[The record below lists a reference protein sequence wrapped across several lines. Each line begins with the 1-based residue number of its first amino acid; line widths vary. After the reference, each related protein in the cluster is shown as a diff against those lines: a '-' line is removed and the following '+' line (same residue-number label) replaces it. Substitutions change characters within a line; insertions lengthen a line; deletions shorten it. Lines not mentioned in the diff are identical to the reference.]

1 MYFKKLEIVGF
12 KSFMDK
18 TVLDFEPGITA
29 VVGPNGCGKCLHYD
43 SLVTLDNGVQVKIGA
58 LVEKALAQSS
68 DVRKLDDGVMTG
80 DNPAGIRVLSMNP
93 HTMSL
98 EPKSV
103 YSFIKRKAP
112 EYLLSVTT
120 RSGRNVVTTHY
131 HPFFSIKDGQ
141 VFALKAEELQA
152 GVSIA
157 CPRAISPVNACDKID
172 NFEILKR
179 FQRED
184 LTYIPFSEDL
194 ARFLESSDGQEEAT
208 ACRSAVHNSY
218 SSCIRSASAR
228 QAINVV
234 DFCAALERIGC
245 EQAPGFVQSIKSR
258 SSGTL
263 RLPQTVNRSVARFL
277 GYLLAEGRTSKGN
290 QVRFVN
296 EDQPVVD
303 DYIACA
309 QDAFSVEAKEFR
321 YKASAKDVII
331 FSHALCQY
339 LEKAF
344 GVGIESRSS
353 EKKVPELIQNA
364 GIEIA
369 GEFLSALFEGD
380 AYIRTDVGRAR
391 GNKTAY
397 IEYATASNDLAVG
410 VRSLLLRLGVQSVLR
425 KKLKYAAN
433 TENKTRRP
441 YYSVYIYGLDNVKT
455 LAGHLRFVGAKADD
469 LDRIKNMHAQA
480 NPNFD
485 LIPGVNGLFKKLV
498 QLSGVSVKKLR
509 TYSPKLAAYY
519 ENRCLPSR
527 QGLSEALHIITEYA
541 DLTGLARCIHDY
553 LKQLAVSQVY
563 WDEVVSVCKVAAPEW
578 VYDLSIPVNHNFVAQ
593 DIIVH
598 NSNIFDSIRWV
609 LGEQSIKSL
618 RGTQMEDVIFN
629 GTDTKQALGMA
640 EVSLTFDNK
649 ARFFSYDHDEV
660 MITRRIFRSG
670 DSEYLLNRS
679 QVRLKDILDLLMGTG
694 VGAESYSIIAQG
706 KIDLVL
712 SSKPE
717 ERRMVFDEASGITKY
732 KSQKREAL
740 RRLEETEQN
749 LLRVNDIIAE
759 VKRSIGY
766 LERQANK
773 ARRYQAAF
781 EELKKKELFLA
792 AVQKNNLAKEKAA
805 FLAQIEGLK
814 AQEQAITCRI
824 QEAELKLSLR
834 SEELKGYEEK
844 ISMVKN
850 DLVNLENTIAH
861 DNQHIEFNTER
872 IKELDSSKQYL
883 GSQIT
888 QTKERLIQDTEK
900 LSRLRQEFL
909 VIARSIEDKTAALH
923 GNEEQLSAVVAAIKT
938 AADSIAM
945 AKKNIMDLAVRVSQ
959 AKNELSGL
967 TSKEQVL
974 LARKKRLEL
983 ERAKISEERNQFE
996 SSLAQIYGE
1005 VSQLETEYADLGNRL
1020 AAMKAEL
1027 DAENA
1032 SLLGINQDLEN
1043 MERQRHALESQREF
1057 LERLKSQYDDIS
1069 ESMNATIYLDKAPSE
1084 RITGLV
1090 VKVRD
1095 TGDAQAGPSQE
1106 QSAQG
1111 YPAQPLQG
1119 YRIAGEAKPIDLD
1132 AQKVMENIR
1141 AAEGRIAVLKN
1152 EKLGK
1157 EARIQE
1163 LSGMVADFVRQVQD
1177 KEVALSSKKTV
1188 QQSVK
1193 EQFDKI
1199 SEEAQI
1205 IVMELGDAGQ
1215 EMAALEQTLARLR
1228 ADIDNLEKEHTA
1240 WETSIHE
1247 AQEHI
1252 NLNNR
1257 IKEEVLV
1264 VIAQVKTE
1272 LENLVKRRSADEG
1285 SLKALEQTCIQDE
1298 AEIAQMAARSQEMS
1312 AKQDAF
1318 TLEIEDL
1325 HKKIRQTGAD
1335 MEALKSSLIDAQA
1348 QSQAVAAGI
1357 AQIEEDI
1364 AAQRKESDAV
1374 KEKLYEVQMDA
1385 KDLEFKYQSIRQKLL
1400 QSYKIDLDTQETA
1413 ALIAGEQKQEAV
1425 PEQEPAQQAADQLS
1439 AETAPAAEPPAE
1451 PAVLL
1456 DGIDENM
1463 LNEEVAKL
1471 KDKLS
1476 SYGAVNLVAIEEYDE
1491 LKKRYDFLT
1500 QQQADLVN
1508 AKASLQDAIQKINRT
1523 TRKMFLETFERVREE
1538 FKNYFRVL
1546 FNGGDAQVYLID
1558 EQDPLE
1564 SGIEIICRPPG
1575 KKLQNVLLLS
1585 GGEKSM
1591 AAIALIFAI
1600 FKVKPSPFCI
1610 LDEIDAALDEA
1621 NVDRF
1626 GRILQEFSQTSQ
1638 FIVITHNKKTIA
1650 NADIM
1655 YGITMQ
1661 ESGVSKIVSVKFG
1674 EKKAGQESSVPASA
1688 ESEAVTA

>member
-43 SLVTLDNGVQVKIGA
+43 SLVTLDNGIRVKIGT
-58 LVEKALAQSS
+58 LVDQALAQSS
-68 DVRKLDDGVMTG
+68 DVRELDDGVMTG

-93 HTMSL
+93 HTMAL
-98 EPKSV
+98 EPQPV
-103 YSFIKRKAP
+103 YSFIKRRAP
-112 EYLLSVTT
+112 DYLLSVTT

-141 VFALKAEELQA
+141 VFALKAEELRA
-152 GVSIA
+152 GIPIA
-157 CPRAISPVNACDKID
+157 CPRVISPVNPCDTID
-172 NFEILKR
+172 NFRILKR
-179 FQRED
+179 FQRKD
-184 LTYIPFSEDL
+184 LMYIPFSANLE
-194 ARFLESSDGQEEAT
+194 RFLERNNTQAKHT
-208 ACRSAVHNSY
+208 AYASCVKSTTAEQAVNT
-218 SSCIRSASAR
+218 
-228 QAINVV
+228 V
-234 DFCAALERIGC
+234 DFCSMLEDIGC
-245 EQAPGFVQSIKSR
+245 GQIPEFVDSLKSR
-258 SSGTL
+258 SSGRI
-263 RLPQTVNRSVARFL
+263 RLPGRVNRPVARFL
-277 GYLLAEGRTSKGN
+277 GYLLAEGRTTKEN
-290 QVRFVN
+290 QVWFVN
-296 EDQPVVD
+296 EDRAIIK
-303 DYIACA
+303 DYIECA
-309 QDAFSVEAKEFR
+309 QEAFAAEAKEFH
-321 YKASAKDVII
+321 YKESASDVII

-344 GVGIESRSS
+344 GIGIGSRSS
-353 EKKVPELIQNA
+353 EKKIPELIQHA
-364 GIEIA
+364 GLEA
-369 GEFLSALFEGD
+369 TGEFLSALFEGD
-380 AYIRTDVGRAR
+380 AYIRTDVGPAR

-397 IEYATASNDLAVG
+397 IEYASASHDLATG
-410 VRSLLLRLGVQSVLR
+410 VRSLLLKLGVQSVIR
-425 KKLKYAAN
+425 KKIKYASN
-433 TENKTRRP
+433 TANKTRRP
-441 YYSVYIYGLDNVKT
+441 YYSVYIYGMDNVKN
-455 LAGHLRFVGAKADD
+455 LARCLRFVGVKAGD
-469 LDRIKNMHAQA
+469 LGRIKNMNAKA

-485 LIPGVNGLFKKLV
+485 LIPGVNGLFKELV

-509 TYSPKLAAYY
+509 MYSPKLASYY

-541 DLTGLARCIHDY
+541 ELTGLARCIHDY
-553 LKQLAVSQVY
+553 LKQLTVSQIY
-563 WDEVVSVCKVAAPEW
+563 WDEVVSIRKVARPEW

-609 LGEQSIKSL
+609 LGEQSVKSL

-694 VGAESYSIIAQG
+694 IGAESYSIIAQG

-717 ERRMVFDEASGITKY
+717 ERRQVFDEASGITKY
-732 KSQKREAL
+732 KAQKREAL

-781 EELKKKELFLA
+781 EELKKKELSLA

-805 FLAQIEGLK
+805 FLDQIEGLK
-814 AQEQAITCRI
+814 QREDAIALTI
-824 QEAELKLSLR
+824 SEAELKLSLR
-834 SEELKGYEEK
+834 NEELKGYEEK
-844 ISMVKN
+844 ISTVKN
-850 DLVNLENTIAH
+850 DLVNLENTISH
-861 DNQHIEFNTER
+861 DRQHIEFNGER

-883 GSQIT
+883 ESQIT
-888 QTKERLIQDTEK
+888 QTRERLIQDTEK
-900 LSRLRQEFL
+900 LSRLRQEFS
-909 VIARSIEDKTAALH
+909 IITRSIEDKTVSLR
-923 GNEEQLSAVVAAIKT
+923 GNEEQLNAVVAAIK
-938 AADSIAM
+938 AATDNIAM

-959 AKNELSGL
+959 AKNELSSL

-974 LARKKRLEL
+974 IARTRRLEL
-983 ERAKISEERNQFE
+983 EKAKISEEKNQFE
-996 SSLAQIYGE
+996 SSLAQIFGE
-1005 VSQLETEYADLGNRL
+1005 VSQLESEYAALSSSLSALKG
-1020 AAMKAEL
+1020 EL
-1027 DAENA
+1027 EAENA
-1032 SLLGINQDLEN
+1032 SLLSINQELEN
-1043 MERQRHALESQREF
+1043 MERQRHALESQKEF
-1057 LERLKSQYDDIS
+1057 LQRLQNQYDDIS

-1090 VKVRD
+1090 VKIRD
-1095 TGDAQAGPSQE
+1095 DA
-1106 QSAQG
+1106 
-1111 YPAQPLQG
+1111 PAQELPADAAQG

-1132 AQKVMENIR
+1132 AQKVMEKIR
-1141 AAEGRIAVLKN
+1141 AAEERIAVLKN
-1152 EKLGK
+1152 DKLAK
-1157 EARIQE
+1157 EGRIQD
-1163 LSGMVADFVRQVQD
+1163 LNNRVADLIKQVQD

-1188 QQSVK
+1188 QQSVQ

-1215 EMAALEQTLARLR
+1215 EMAVLAQSLSGLHT
-1228 ADIDNLEKEHTA
+1228 DIANLEKEHKA
-1240 WETSIHE
+1240 WEASIHD

-1272 LENLVKRRSADEG
+1272 LENLVKRRAADEAE
-1285 SLKALEQTCIQDE
+1285 LKALEEICIQDE
-1298 AEIAQMAARSQEMS
+1298 AEIAQMAARLQEMS
-1312 AKQDAF
+1312 VKQETF
-1318 TLEIEDL
+1318 TVEIGEL
-1325 HKKIRQTGAD
+1325 HKKIAQTEAD
-1335 MEALKSSLIDAQA
+1335 MQVLKASLIDAQA
-1348 QSQAVAAGI
+1348 QSQAVVAGI
-1357 AQIEEDI
+1357 SEIEAEI
-1364 AAQRKESDAV
+1364 GEKRKESDAL
-1374 KEKLYEVQMDA
+1374 KDKLYEVQMDA

-1400 QSYKIDLDTQETA
+1400 QSYKIDLDTEDLA
-1413 ALIAGEQKQEAV
+1413 VLITGS
-1425 PEQEPAQQAADQLS
+1425 QQAPDAGQPG
-1439 AETAPAAEPPAE
+1439 EPAAEKSEVPA
-1451 PAVLL
+1451 PAPEIKPAFSIEGL
-1456 DGIDENM
+1456 DENA
-1463 LNEEVAKL
+1463 LNEEVARL

-1476 SYGAVNLVAIEEYDE
+1476 SYGTVNLVAIEEYDE

-1500 QQQADLVN
+1500 QQQADLVT
-1508 AKASLQDAIQKINRT
+1508 AKESLQDAIQKINRT
-1523 TRKMFLETFERVREE
+1523 TKKMFLETFERVREE
-1538 FKNYFRVL
+1538 FRNYFRAL

-1650 NADIM
+1650 NADVM

-1674 EKKAGQESSVPASA
+1674 EKKVGQEPAAPASPEPEAVPA
-1688 ESEAVTA
+1688 